1 MQIRDAAKRDAEVLA
16 EIYNDA
22 VLNGKAIWTDRT
34 VDSVDRVA
42 WMTQRQQGGF
52 PVRVMVDA
60 ADRVLGYASYGDWQS
75 KDGYRFSVEHS
86 VYVHQDAR
94 GQGAGRQLMVD
105 LIRLAR
111 EHGKHVMVAL
121 IESGNQA
128 SIALHQQLGFVECG
142 RVSQVGCKFGE
153 WLDLTFMQLRLD
165 DRVTP

>member
-1 MQIRDAAKRDAEVLA
+1 MQIRDAVIGDAEVLA

-34 VDSVDRVA
+34 TDIADRVA
-42 WMTQRQQGGF
+42 WINQRQQGGF
-52 PVRVMVDA
+52 PVRVMADA

-75 KDGYRFSVEHS
+75 KDGYRFTVEHS

-94 GQGAGRQLMVD
+94 GKGIGRQLMVD
-105 LIRLAR
+105 LIALAR
-111 EHGKHVMVAL
+111 GQGKHVMVAL

-128 SIALHQQLGFVECG
+128 SIALHQQLGFVDCG
-142 RVSQVGCKFGE
+142 RVNQVGCKFGQ

-165 DRVTP
+165 DRQTP